1 MSSNKQ
7 MLMYGT
13 SMVKP
18 DLAKNRLQLHFPCQ
32 QMKLAFAQI
41 FKLTQTTLSNSEM
54 KHISE
59 LCLQLKTQ

>member
-1 MSSNKQ
+1 MSSKKQ

-41 FKLTQTTLSNSEM
+41 FKLTQTTLSNSV
-54 KHISE
+54 
-59 LCLQLKTQ
+59 LR